1 MARILVVDDEN
12 DFRAQVVAALISEKF
27 EVLEANNGADALD
40 LAKRH
45 HPDLIIS
52 DVIMD
57 SGTGFMLRELL
68 KEDARTTSI
77 PLILMTGVAF
87 KAGAWESDP
96 EVEYLAKPF
105 GVSELLSTVK
115 RKLNRKVGP

>member
-12 DFRAQVVAALISEKF
+12 DFRAQVVAALIGEKF

-40 LAKRH
+40 LAKKH
-45 HPDLIIS
+45 QPDLIVS

-68 KEDARTTSI
+68 REDARTAAI
-77 PLILMTGVAF
+77 PLILMTGVAY

-96 EVEYLAKPF
+96 EIEYLAKPF
-105 GVSELLSTVK
+105 SVSDLLLIVE
-115 RKLNRKVGP
+115 RKLSPKTGE